1 MLYKKVLLYTGK
13 ESPTQVFSCEFLFRT
28 PVFSLFFVNTLNLML
43 TLKTMSKIYN
53 KKTNWKNSSA
63 EK

>member
-28 PVFSLFFVNTLNLML
+28 PVFSSFFVNTLNLML

-53 KKTNWKNSSA
+53 KKTN
-63 EK
+63 